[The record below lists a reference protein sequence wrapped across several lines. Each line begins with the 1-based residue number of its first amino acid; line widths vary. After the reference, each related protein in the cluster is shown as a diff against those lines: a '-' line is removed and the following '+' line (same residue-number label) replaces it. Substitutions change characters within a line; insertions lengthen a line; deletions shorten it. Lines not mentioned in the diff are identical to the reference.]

1 MAVFRVEKTGDYT
14 IMSNHHFK
22 NKELSLKAKGL
33 LSLMLSLP
41 EDWDYTLVGLSVI
54 NKEGVD
60 AIREAL
66 KELEKFGYVE
76 RRRARNEGGQ
86 LKGTEYIIHEQPI
99 LGKPMLE
106 NPTLE
111 NPTLEKPMLGKPTQE
126 NPTQLNTY
134 RSKTNP
140 EKKKESNT
148 DVINN
153 SSNLISSLNPYSC
166 ECGNVENSDEMRKD
180 EKRNNKH
187 NNYDYWKG
195 QIQTNLDYES
205 LKISYPYDLKLIDE
219 IVEIMVETVMSIGDT
234 IQIASNKY
242 PHSVVKERFL
252 NVDYGHMQ
260 YIIDCF
266 NDGARNKEI
275 KNIKQYLKAVIFN
288 APTTIDSY
296 YTAKVRY
303 DMPWLGQKHDG

>member
-22 NKELSLKAKGL
+22 NKELSLRAKGL

-76 RRRARNEGGQ
+76 RHRARNEGGQ

-99 LGKPMLE
+99 LEK
-106 NPTLE
+106 PTLE
-111 NPTLEKPMLGKPTQE
+111 NPTLVKPMLEKPTQE
-126 NPTQLNTY
+126 KPTLDNPTQLNTK

-140 EKKKESNT
+140 ERKKELNT
-148 DVINN
+148 DVINDQ
-153 SSNLISSLNPYSC
+153 SNLISSLNPFSC
-166 ECGNVENSDEMRKD
+166 ECGNVENSDEPDEMRKD
-180 EKRNNKH
+180 EKREPKH
-187 NNYDYWKG
+187 NNYDFWKK
-195 QIQTNLDYES
+195 QIQTNVDYKS
-205 LKISYPYDLKLIDE
+205 LRTAHPYDLRLIDE
-219 IVEIMVETVMSIGDT
+219 IIEIMVETVMSNGDT

-242 PHSVVKERFL
+242 PHSIVKERFL
-252 NVDYGHMQ
+252 NVDYEHIQ

-266 NDGARNKEI
+266 KENAKMKDI
-275 KNIKQYLKAVIFN
+275 KNIKQYLKAAIFN
-288 APTTIDSY
+288 APATIDSY
-296 YTAKVRY
+296 FTAMVQR
-303 DMPWLGQKHDG
+303 DMYGY

>member
-111 NPTLEKPMLGKPTQE
+111 KPMLGKPTQE

-166 ECGNVENSDEMRKD
+166 ECGNVENSDETRKD

-219 IVEIMVETVMSIGDT
+219 IVEIMVETVMSNGDT

-252 NVDYGHMQ
+252 NVDYEHIQ

-266 NDGARNKEI
+266 KDGARNKEI

>member
-66 KELEKFGYVE
+66 KELEKSGYVE

-99 LGKPMLE
+99 LEKPMLE
-106 NPTLE
+106 NPTLD
-111 NPTLEKPMLGKPTQE
+111 NPALEKPILEKPTQE

-148 DVINN
+148 DVIND
-153 SSNLISSLNPYSC
+153 SSNLISSLNPFSC
-166 ECGNVENSDEMRKD
+166 ECGNVENLDEMRKD
-180 EKRNNKH
+180 EKRKNKH

-219 IVEIMVETVMSIGDT
+219 IIEIMVETVMSNGDT

-252 NVDYGHMQ
+252 NVDYGHVQ

-266 NDGARNKEI
+266 KENAKLKEI

-288 APTTIDSY
+288 APATIDSY
-296 YTAKVRY
+296 YTAMVQH
-303 DMPWLGQKHDG
+303 DMYGY

>member
-1 MAVFRVEKTGDYT
+1 MAVFRMEKTGDYT

-22 NKELSLKAKGL
+22 NKELSLRAKGL

-41 EDWDYTLVGLSVI
+41 EDWDYTLVGLSII
-54 NKEGVD
+54 NKEDVD

-76 RRRARNEGGQ
+76 RHRARNEGGQ

-99 LGKPMLE
+99 LEK
-106 NPTLE
+106 PTL
-111 NPTLEKPMLGKPTQE
+111 E
-126 NPTQLNTY
+126 NPTQLNTN
-134 RSKTNP
+134 RSKTNQ

-148 DVINN
+148 DVIKG
-153 SSNLISSLNPYSC
+153 SSNLISSLNSFSC
-166 ECGNVENSDEMRKD
+166 ESGNVENPDEMRKD
-180 EKRNNKH
+180 EKRESKH

-205 LKISYPYDLKLIDE
+205 LKVSHPYDIKLIDE
-219 IVEIMVETVMSIGDT
+219 IVEIMVETVMSNGDI

-242 PHSVVKERFL
+242 PHSIVKERFL
-252 NVDYGHMQ
+252 NVDYGHIE

-266 NDGARNKEI
+266 KESTKMKEI
-275 KNIKQYLKAVIFN
+275 KNIKQYLKAAIFN
-288 APTTIDSY
+288 APATIDSY
-296 YTAKVRY
+296 YTAMVQH
-303 DMPWLGQKHDG
+303 DMYGY